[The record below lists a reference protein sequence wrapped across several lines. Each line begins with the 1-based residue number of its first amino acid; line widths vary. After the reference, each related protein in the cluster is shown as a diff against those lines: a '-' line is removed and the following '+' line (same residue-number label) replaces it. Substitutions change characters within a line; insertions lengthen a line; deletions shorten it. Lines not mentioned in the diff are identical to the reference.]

1 MDAEAFLAQGREY
14 DAAGDLRDGV
24 LKLLNLEQQTHPFA
38 VTRAVELRR
47 WIDSGG
53 YDQVLAG
60 DYPRRADDRGAS
72 VADEVRAA
80 ARSYRESFDTSAD
93 PLVGL
98 LRDLGG
104 GMAGGAAGVRDRVA
118 GWIRRPGATTDP
130 AAGPPAAAGNPPA
143 TAAGTAAN
151 PDAD

>member
-38 VTRAVELRR
+38 VNRAVELRR

-53 YDQVLAG
+53 YEQVLSG
-60 DYPRRADDRGAS
+60 DYPRRADDPATS

-80 ARSYRESFDTSAD
+80 ARSYRESFDASAD

-104 GMAGGAAGVRDRVA
+104 GAAGVRDRVT
-118 GWIRRPGATTDP
+118 GWIRRPPANAGTGPTSGATPNGDP
-130 AAGPPAAAGNPPA
+130 EPPA
-143 TAAGTAAN
+143 
-151 PDAD
+151 